1 MSVFSEYLFDRDTK
15 KNREIRYVLCLY
27 DAFLHYKNLCYENKI
42 LFKDM
47 DKHIWEAVLIEYGSS
62 TKEMPNVQQAAH
74 FYYLFTNKYGKKNI
88 NFHIEVP
95 KKEYA

>member
-1 MSVFSEYLFDRDTK
+1 
-15 KNREIRYVLCLY
+15 
-27 DAFLHYKNLCYENKI
+27 
-42 LFKDM
+42 M
-47 DKHIWEAVLIEYGSS
+47 DKHIWEAVLIEYGSN

-88 NFHIEVP
+88 NFYIEVP